1 MREEFY
7 VMNGGFLF
15 LGIYLGMLFT
25 IGTILITYFKQIS
38 EGYDDRSRFQIMQ
51 KVGLDKEM
59 IRDTSR
65 SQVVWMFM
73 LPLIVAT
80 VHTVFAY
87 PIVQKL
93 LMAFG
98 LTSHKVLIA
107 SLAGVVLVFSLIY
120 WIIYRLTARIYFS
133 IVQ

>member
-1 MREEFY
+1 
-7 VMNGGFLF
+7 MNGGFLF
-15 LGIYLGMLFT
+15 LGIYLGILFT
-25 IGTILITYFKQIS
+25 IGAILITYFKQIS

-80 VHTVFAY
+80 VHTIFAY

-93 LMAFG
+93 LMVFG
-98 LTSHKVLIA
+98 LTSHKILII
-107 SLAGVVLVFSLIY
+107 SIAGVVLAFSLIY
-120 WIIYRLTARIYFS
+120 WVIYRLTARIYFS

>member
-1 MREEFY
+1 
-7 VMNGGFLF
+7 
-15 LGIYLGMLFT
+15 
-25 IGTILITYFKQIS
+25 
-38 EGYDDRSRFQIMQ
+38 MQ

-80 VHTVFAY
+80 VHTIFAY

-93 LMAFG
+93 LMVFG
-98 LTSHKVLIA
+98 LTSHKILII
-107 SLAGVVLVFSLIY
+107 SIAGVVLAFSLIY
-120 WIIYRLTARIYFS
+120 WVIYRLTARIYFS